1 MEQNKLGIFT
11 YLLSAIAIGPSFIPY
26 HLPLLVDLPR
36 FAKRPDI
43 QNMRNNKP
51 ALGPMVTTSLV
62 LGYQALEL
70 DKYHYI

>member
-1 MEQNKLGIFT
+1 MELNKLGIFT

-26 HLPLLVDLPR
+26 HLPLLVDLPS

-51 ALGPMVTTSLV
+51 VLGPMAMVTTCLV
-62 LGYQALEL
+62 LVN
-70 DKYHYI
+70 